1 MALSHYIEIITSSY
15 KGYAN
20 YLYNELTSPA
30 WDNYFYWL
38 IGVSLFF
45 FIWEILR
52 PWYKRQTI
60 VWQDFGLDTV
70 YMFFNFFIFSLI
82 GYHAVSNVAVEAFN
96 DFLAIFGITNL
107 VAIEINSWPVWG
119 QLALMFVLRDFIQWN
134 VHRWLHS
141 VPILWEF
148 HKVHHSAKELGFATH
163 LRFHWMET
171 IVYRTIEYIPLA
183 MIGFGIQQFFMVH
196 IIALVIGHFNHSNI
210 YVPLG
215 PLKYIINN
223 PQFHK
228 WHHVKDIPERKQY
241 GINFALSLSLWDY
254 LFGTAEEPYSGRDI
268 EIGYPGDEEMPKTF
282 WSQLLYPFTKRKK
295 GGKGADETGQ
305 EH

>member
-1 MALSHYIEIITSSY
+1 MDWYHYRELFFESFVNY
-15 KGYAN
+15 WN
-20 YLYNELTSPA
+20 YLLGEITDPS

-38 IGVSLFF
+38 IGISLFF
-45 FIWEILR
+45 FFFEVIR
-52 PWYKRQTI
+52 PWYQRKSIIWR
-60 VWQDFGLDTV
+60 DFWLDSF

-82 GYHAVSNVAVEAFN
+82 GYNALSNVAVEAFN
-96 DFLAIFGITNL
+96 DFLARLGITNT
-107 VAIEINSWPVWG
+107 VALSIASWPIWG
-119 QLALMFVLRDFIQWN
+119 QLLLMFILRDFIQWN

-171 IVYRTIEYIPLA
+171 IVYRTVEYIPLA
-183 MIGFGIQQFFMVH
+183 MIGFGIREFFYVH
-196 IIALVIGHFNHSNI
+196 LIALVIGHFNHSNI

-215 PLKYIINN
+215 PLKYVLNN

-228 WHHVKDIPERKQY
+228 WHHVLDLPERRKY

-254 LFGTAEEPYSGRDI
+254 LFGTAEVPYEGRDI
-268 EIGYPGDEEMPKTF
+268 KLGYPEDEEMPKGF
-282 WSQLLYPFTKRKK
+282 FGQVLFPLTKRRK
-295 GGKGADETGQ
+295 
-305 EH
+305 